1 MPKNALKIKV
11 MSENVDFRMTLYL
24 VVMVGW
30 GGGGGEERGCQ
41 SWLRMISVETLHNEH
56 PKPTEVEGY

>member
-1 MPKNALKIKV
+1 

-41 SWLRMISVETLHNEH
+41 SWLHMISVETLHNEH
-56 PKPTEVEGY
+56 HKPTEGEAY